1 MWPFGRTEKRS
12 AGAGYTDAVVDALLH
27 HAAGG
32 TKADPSET
40 AALEAAAGQYAR
52 AFALAQVVP
61 ANPAT
66 RPLTPAVLAAMARDL
81 IRRGECLHLIE
92 ADRDGVRLLPVAS
105 WDVRGQADPST
116 WRYRVVMS
124 GPSSTIT
131 RSVPG
136 AAVVHGRYSTD
147 PARPWCGISPLKW
160 ASLTG
165 RLHAELESALADEAG
180 GTRGHVLPIPQSPV
194 GDEDEVDED
203 GNPVDPLAK
212 LRRDVKTLRGK
223 TALVETVA
231 AAWGEGRGAAPAAD
245 WKPQRLG
252 ADPPPTLAT
261 LRTDSAVAILA
272 ASGLPPG
279 LFDSSAAAG
288 QRESWRRFL
297 HGSVQP
303 LGELLAVELADK
315 LAVPGLTLGFDRLM
329 ASDLAGRSRAY
340 QSLTG
345 AGMDAD
351 RAAEL
356 AGLT

>member
-12 AGAGYTDAVVDALLH
+12 AGAGYTDAVVDALLQ

-32 TKADPSET
+32 TKADPSAT

-52 AFALAQVVP
+52 AFALAEVTP
-61 ANPAT
+61 ATPAT
-66 RPLTPAVLAAMARDL
+66 RSLTPAVLALMARDL
-81 IRRGECLHLIE
+81 VRRGESLHVIE
-92 ADRDGVRLLPVAS
+92 ADREGVRLLPVAS
-105 WDVRGQADPST
+105 WDVRGRWDPET
-116 WRYRVVMS
+116 WRYRVVLS
-124 GPSSTIT
+124 GPDSTIT
-131 RSVPG
+131 GNLPG
-136 AAVVHGRYSTD
+136 AAVVHARYSTD
-147 PARPWCGISPLKW
+147 PARPWCGVAPLRW

-165 RLHAELESALADEAG
+165 RLLGELESALADESG
-180 GTRGHVLPIPQSPV
+180 GTRGHLLPVPQSPV
-194 GDEDEVDED
+194 GDEQEVDAD
-203 GNPVDPLAK
+203 GNPVDPLASLRSDVKK
-212 LRRDVKTLRGK
+212 LRGR
-223 TALVETVA
+223 TALVETTSA
-231 AAWGEGRGAAPAAD
+231 GWGEGRGAAPSSD

-252 ADPPPTLAT
+252 ADPPASLAT
-261 LRTDSAVAILA
+261 IRSDSAVAVLSA
-272 ASGLPPG
+272 LGTPPG
-279 LFDSSAAAG
+279 LFDGSGAAG